1 LPPVS
6 FGSKDQP
13 ASPTKGEGKT
23 RRGSR
28 LGLTGIRDMLRSLKK
43 ASTTQPPV
51 TLPSVQ
57 SRANESQSSFDS
69 RQGHGAPPPSAP
81 LPGQRQV
88 SRSRKGKGSTDA
100 TTVTAAE
107 ANMSP
112 EPNRSPLPE
121 FPSRP
126 FSSQANRKSPRRP
139 SLASLFRIGN
149 SNKGERKKSAKQS
162 NPQDSGTGNA
172 SSAADTTTEDDSDWD
187 RIDSASDL
195 DISVRCV
202 RRAETADVE
211 HDKSTTQATVRGRK
225 TLPPPVSPEAPPP
238 LPSAYPS
245 IPSAS
250 QSSLSLR
257 SSPHHRPTRLPISIK
272 EETGYPVPPLTQ
284 RSTSYTHQPT
294 IANDGPMPEETNSQV
309 PTNPQPP
316 LPPPP
321 STPEVRLAMTPENIK
336 PLLEC
341 SREVSARLNDCL
353 KELERLNLAVTST

>member
-1 LPPVS
+1 
-6 FGSKDQP
+6 
-13 ASPTKGEGKT
+13 
-23 RRGSR
+23 
-28 LGLTGIRDMLRSLKK
+28 
-43 ASTTQPPV
+43 
-51 TLPSVQ
+51 
-57 SRANESQSSFDS
+57 
-69 RQGHGAPPPSAP
+69 
-81 LPGQRQV
+81 
-88 SRSRKGKGSTDA
+88 
-100 TTVTAAE
+100 
-107 ANMSP
+107 MSP

-149 SNKGERKKSAKQS
+149 SNKGERKKSAKQP

-202 RRAETADVE
+202 SRAETADAE
-211 HDKSTTQATVRGRK
+211 HDKSTNQATVRGRK
-225 TLPPPVSPEAPPP
+225 TLPPTPSPEAPPP
-238 LPSAYPS
+238 LPSAYPT

-257 SSPHHRPTRLPISIK
+257 SSPHHRPTRLPMSIK
-272 EETGYPVPPLTQ
+272 EEPA
-284 RSTSYTHQPT
+284 T

-316 LPPPP
+316 LPPTP